1 MDEDFQAISAYL
13 ESEAELRER
22 LREEVAKF
30 DQKVRSMQG
39 MLNKIHATPT
49 DQMGRLVASV
59 HTTLGGCR
67 ENTRAIADL
76 VPPNHYWKWK
86 EIWQKTL
93 QAAVFVVVLCRYLED
108 GSLIMLADVSKELGI
123 APEWKDRF
131 TLPAEDYLHGLV
143 SLVNELSRLA
153 VNAVTL
159 GDFDAPFRISVFVKD
174 LFAGFSLLN
183 LKNDSLRRRFDSLK
197 YDVKKIEEVVYD
209 VSLRKLNTP
218 TTGATPQ
225 SNRA

>member
-1 MDEDFQAISAYL
+1 MDEDFQSISAYL
-13 ESEAELRER
+13 ESESELRER
-22 LREEVAKF
+22 LREEVAKL
-30 DQKVRSMQG
+30 DQKARSMQG
-39 MLNKIHATPT
+39 TLNKIHATPT
-49 DQMGRLVASV
+49 DQMAHLVASV
-59 HTTLGGCR
+59 RPTLESCA
-67 ENTRAIADL
+67 ENTRAITDL

-86 EIWQKTL
+86 ELWQKAM
-93 QAAVFVVVLCRYLED
+93 QAAVFVVALCRYLED
-108 GSLIMLADVSKELGI
+108 GTLVMLADVSKALGI

-131 TLPAEDYLHGLV
+131 TLPAEDYLHGLI

-159 GDFDAPFRISVFVKD
+159 GDFDAPFRISAFVKD

-197 YDVKKIEEVVYD
+197 YDVKRIEEVVYD

-218 TTGATPQ
+218 TTSTATPGGK
-225 SNRA
+225 A